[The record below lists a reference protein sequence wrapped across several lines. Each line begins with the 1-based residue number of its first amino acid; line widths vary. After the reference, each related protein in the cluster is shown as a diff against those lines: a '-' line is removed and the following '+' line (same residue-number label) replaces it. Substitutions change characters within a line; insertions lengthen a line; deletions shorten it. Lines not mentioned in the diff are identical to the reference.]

1 MPSLPCICL
10 AYAFHS
16 CQQVDRTPISYRH
29 IHRYRSLSCR
39 YIYRYIYRC
48 SNICLSLSWQ
58 HVDVLPM
65 SYRYPT
71 DILPTSNAYDVDI
84 YTEIYTDARIVQ
96 TDLPPTTAATSKL
109 CTDTY
114 VDICET
120 TIDTCAINYRYM
132 YRCLYKYVSML
143 P

>member
-1 MPSLPCICL
+1 MRSICLPCLVFALHMPFIHANMSIEHRYPTDIFTDTGHYHVDIYTDIYTDAL
-10 AYAFHS
+10 IYAFHCHGNMS
-16 CQQVDRTPISYRH
+16 
-29 IHRYRSLSCR
+29 
-39 YIYRYIYRC
+39 
-48 SNICLSLSWQ
+48 
-58 HVDVLPM
+58 M

-84 YTEIYTDARIVQ
+84 YTDIYTDARIVQ